1 MILKWSAEPAGLRY
15 WGYLSSQTSSIL
27 APKWIEREILVPERA
42 AIRCWLDVE
51 RQGRHHEGRVGWLQS
66 RPLPISEFP

>member
-1 MILKWSAEPAGLRY
+1 MILKWRRAGGPSLLGLFVEPDVFHPC
-15 WGYLSSQTSSIL
+15 
-27 APKWIEREILVPERA
+27 PKWIEREILVPERA

>member
-15 WGYLSSQTSSIL
+15 WGYLSSRRLPSLPPNGSNVKSSCL
-27 APKWIEREILVPERA
+27 KGRPSGG
-42 AIRCWLDVE
+42 WLDVE